1 MKTNNTSLPQGR
13 RRVSKGLA
21 VGLMLSALAG
31 GGGILASGL
40 TANPATAA
48 TATTSGS
55 TTSGSTPSGS
65 TASGS
70 ATSAPPSGTPATT
83 SPGLPLSGTVTA
95 VGASTVTIG
104 TTTYTVGTTSDIDKN
119 GESTLSSLAV
129 GDAVTFST
137 ATSGSVTSIDKLH
150 AGSETLDRPTGG
162 GTPPTGA
169 AGASSSGAAT

>member
-1 MKTNNTSLPQGR
+1 MKTNNTSRPHGR

-21 VGLMLSALAG
+21 AGLMLSALAG

-55 TTSGSTPSGS
+55 TTSGSTASGS
-65 TASGS
+65 TTSGS
-70 ATSAPPSGTPATT
+70 TTPSPSDTSAATF
-83 SPGLPLSGTVTA
+83 PGLPLSGTVTA

-104 TTTYTVGTTSDIDKN
+104 TTIYTVSSTSDIDKN

-137 ATSGSVTSIDKLH
+137 VTSGSVTSIDKLH
-150 AGSETLDRPTGG
+150 AGNETLDRPTGS

-169 AGASSSGAAT
+169 AGASSSAGAAA